1 MAQIRLHNTSE
12 QFYVF
17 NYITNLRRLLK
28 TVFNSKLTVQKYYYF
43 FFFTDQFPPFCR
55 LGVVRPG
62 QQLLFYFIL
71 CANFRVHDPVRAA
84 VRVQDYN
91 QVRQK
96 IYISHHTV
104 EALRSYIE
112 EKAMVVAAAWGTI

>member
-1 MAQIRLHNTSE
+1 M
-12 QFYVF
+12 
-17 NYITNLRRLLK
+17 
-28 TVFNSKLTVQKYYYF
+28 
-43 FFFTDQFPPFCR
+43 
-55 LGVVRPG
+55 VRPG

-104 EALRSYIE
+104 EEGDIQKRRQRSSLLLGGQFNSIKFIAALAIFQQDNLKKRLIWTRTS
-112 EKAMVVAAAWGTI
+112 